1 MPRPYGLSQWHACVS
16 THLPHLSAP
25 QRQVL
30 ALWSFGTVLAQ
41 RCGLTTVGVLLAALF
56 QQRDQTLI
64 QRLRDWYRTA
74 RHKSG
79 AAQSG
84 KRREV
89 DVTTCFAPL
98 LRWVLQLLP
107 TDCRTLALAMDASTL
122 GQRFTILNLRV
133 VICGSAI
140 PVAWKVVPATAKGA
154 WRPHWEG
161 LFAHLRAVT
170 PADWTVI
177 VLADRGVSARW
188 LFRTITAMGWRPFLR
203 INRQGQYRPAGA
215 TDDQPLTQVVSKV
228 WSGLERT
235 SHVFHNPRT
244 PGGRHRAGA
253 LGPRLYRTQVDPDR
267 LAAQPGR
274 GHVVW
279 HARLDRGGLQG
290 RQTRR
295 LALGTDQN
303 DRPAA
308 RRTVVVDHGAGDVVG
323 GERRLRCRG
332 GAPGV
337 TAGGIAGNPYR
348 PPAREWS
355 PGAARHQLLPPQAVG
370 PVDGLAPW
378 RFPPSDAVGPRTLDE
393 TS

>member
-122 GQRFTILNLRV
+122 GQRFTIL
-133 VICGSAI
+133 I
-140 PVAWKVVPATAKGA
+140 
-154 WRPHWEG
+154 
-161 LFAHLRAVT
+161 
-170 PADWTVI
+170 
-177 VLADRGVSARW
+177 
-188 LFRTITAMGWRPFLR
+188 RTITAMGWRPFLR